1 MSYLASENINWNGVA
16 ILRAPVV
23 RMLMAGL
30 VFALFELIAKVQ
42 GAGMAVMVL
51 TLGAYCVGLTRTELA
66 AVVRALPVL
75 AYGFLALFSAV
86 WSDFASVTLRLAL
99 QLLITGF
106 AGLLVYRTLSFR
118 DLRQAIFWSGLAV
131 TVFGVLSG
139 WRSIIYGL
147 PFAGVAESKNMMAF
161 IASVPTLAG
170 ASIVM
175 DSRGRGLVRMLVL
188 GGTLFAAMAVV
199 FAQSAGAT
207 VGTAVGVLA
216 IIGGQFFISAPQTVR
231 LTVVV
236 AVLLMV
242 PVGVIAQSLVVSQAN
257 EFTTDVLGKD
267 ATISGRT
274 ELWKQAADFFSER
287 PVGGRGYGAFWVQGS
302 TDAEGLWARFGVTG
316 RSGFNFHNQFVDAAV
331 DLGVLGVVTL
341 VFSLLIALGSLA
353 VRLLTGRSA
362 ELPYFAGLF
371 IALVVRLPVESVML
385 AQFNIITVMF
395 FMTLTATVYG
405 QDAAPVRLAGGVRR
419 GLRRQKLD
427 RGLVQQREV
436 RRSRKPKML
445 RHTKVVK
452 PAVHGPRRRRG
463 KRVLRQTRRPLDA
476 GSKPSDDGAST

>member
-16 ILRAPVV
+16 ILRARVV

-216 IIGGQFFISAPQTVR
+216 IIGGQFFISAPQTV
-231 LTVVV
+231 
-236 AVLLMV
+236 
-242 PVGVIAQSLVVSQAN
+242 IAQSLVVSQAN

-371 IALVVRLPVESVML
+371 IALVARLPVESVML